1 MNANLNEVVV
11 IPPKISDETMREIA
25 KFFMKTS
32 VPRILAKRQKGI
44 KIEGLLPIV
53 DRKEK
58 EVI

>member
-1 MNANLNEVVV
+1 MNVNTDDLVV
-11 IPPKISDETMREIA
+11 IPPKVSDETMREIA

-44 KIEGLLPIV
+44 KNERLLPNL

-58 EVI
+58 EAI

>member
-1 MNANLNEVVV
+1 MNANSDEVVV

-44 KIEGLLPIV
+44 KTEGLLPIV
-53 DRKEK
+53 DRKER